1 MNRKEKIVLVRIVL
15 SAVLLVLAV
24 LNVFGLPEEW
34 KIFLFLLP
42 YGIIGWDVL
51 YKAIRT
57 IFHGQIFDEHFLMAL
72 ATIGAFCIGE
82 YPEAV
87 SVMLFYQ
94 VGEMFQRYAVGRS
107 RQSISRLMDI
117 CPDSANLLQG
127 EELIRK
133 DPEEISVGD
142 IIVVK
147 AGEKIPLDGILLEGH
162 SFVNTAA
169 LTGESVPR
177 EVQPG
182 DDVISGCINGSGR
195 LKIQVT
201 KEFENSTAAKILELV
216 ENASRRKA
224 RAENFIT
231 RFARYYT
238 PGVVLGA
245 LLLGLLP
252 PLFVGNWG
260 EWIHRALIF
269 LVISCPCALVI
280 SVPMSFFGGIGCAS
294 RRGILVKGGNY
305 LERLADVKTIVF
317 DKTGTLTKGVF
328 HVTAI
333 HPKLCTEQELL
344 EYAALAESGSE
355 HPISS
360 SLLEAYGT
368 PVQQGRITFLQELA
382 GKGIEAEIDGKN
394 VWVGSGTFMDEKGI
408 SWHPCHRVGTTI
420 HVAINGE
427 YAGHIVVSDAL
438 KPNVRESIE
447 SLRKNGVEKVVM
459 LTGDT
464 QAVGEAVAAEV
475 GADEVFSQLLPG
487 DKVEKVERLLEKQPS
502 GTALAFVGDGINDAP
517 VLSRADVGIAMGA
530 IGSDAAIEAAD
541 LVLMDDDLSKITEA
555 IYIAKRT
562 RRIVTQNIC
571 FALAVKAIVLLAGV
585 LGLANMWEA
594 VFADV
599 GVSVLA
605 ILNAMRVLRFKN
617 ENKGSNN
624 KGRNGYAEN

>member
-1 MNRKEKIVLVRIVL
+1 MNRKEKIILVRIVL

-280 SVPMSFFGGIGCAS
+280 SVPMSFFGGIG
-294 RRGILVKGGNY
+294 
-305 LERLADVKTIVF
+305 
-317 DKTGTLTKGVF
+317 
-328 HVTAI
+328 
-333 HPKLCTEQELL
+333 
-344 EYAALAESGSE
+344 
-355 HPISS
+355 
-360 SLLEAYGT
+360 
-368 PVQQGRITFLQELA
+368 
-382 GKGIEAEIDGKN
+382 
-394 VWVGSGTFMDEKGI
+394 
-408 SWHPCHRVGTTI
+408 
-420 HVAINGE
+420 
-427 YAGHIVVSDAL
+427 
-438 KPNVRESIE
+438 
-447 SLRKNGVEKVVM
+447 
-459 LTGDT
+459 
-464 QAVGEAVAAEV
+464 
-475 GADEVFSQLLPG
+475 
-487 DKVEKVERLLEKQPS
+487 
-502 GTALAFVGDGINDAP
+502 
-517 VLSRADVGIAMGA
+517 
-530 IGSDAAIEAAD
+530 
-541 LVLMDDDLSKITEA
+541 
-555 IYIAKRT
+555 
-562 RRIVTQNIC
+562 
-571 FALAVKAIVLLAGV
+571 
-585 LGLANMWEA
+585 
-594 VFADV
+594 
-599 GVSVLA
+599 
-605 ILNAMRVLRFKN
+605 
-617 ENKGSNN
+617 
-624 KGRNGYAEN
+624 